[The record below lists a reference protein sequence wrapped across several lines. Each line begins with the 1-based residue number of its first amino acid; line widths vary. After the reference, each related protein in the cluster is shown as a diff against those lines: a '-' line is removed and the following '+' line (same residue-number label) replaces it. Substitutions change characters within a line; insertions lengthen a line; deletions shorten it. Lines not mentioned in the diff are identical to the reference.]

1 MSAGSWP
8 CRAAALV
15 PGDVIVL
22 RAGHEVPA
30 DARLLSTEG
39 LATDES
45 ALTGESAP
53 VTKAAAVAV
62 HELAP
67 LAERSNMVFAGT
79 LVAEGSALAVVTAT
93 GRHTEIGRIRAL
105 VAETAAPDTPLERG
119 LDRIGRQLVGVSLG
133 FCGLAFAL
141 GLLRRIPPLEMGRL
155 AISLAVAAVPEGL
168 PTVATTTLAL
178 GMRRMMAR
186 RTIVRRLA
194 AVESLGA
201 TTVICADKTGT
212 VTETG

>member
-1 MSAGSWP
+1 M
-8 CRAAALV
+8 
-15 PGDVIVL
+15 
-22 RAGHEVPA
+22 VPA

-45 ALTGESAP
+45 TLTGESAP
-53 VTKAAAVAV
+53 VTKAAARAV

-93 GRHTEIGRIRAL
+93 GRHTEIGHIRAL

-119 LDRIGRQLVGVSLG
+119 LDRLGRQLVGVSLG

-141 GLLRRIPPLEMGRL
+141 GLLRSIPALEMGRL

-212 VTETG
+212 VTENRMTVDSWHLADRVYNASSLGV